1 MLAPLVAPTTAGGT
15 PGGCAGRFGTAPP
28 TSSAVASGWAGLGS
42 GRREVV
48 ADEAGWLEGWD
59 VDGALLGPARCWRL
73 LVQDATPTT
82 ASATTATVN
91 PRTARC

>member
-1 MLAPLVAPTTAGGT
+1 
-15 PGGCAGRFGTAPP
+15 
-28 TSSAVASGWAGLGS
+28 
-42 GRREVV
+42 V